1 MKKIITATLI
11 MLSTSLL
18 LASNSSPEELA
29 VKHCGECHL
38 MGEITKDKLDKMKA
52 PPYWALAKMAK
63 LKYSSKEDMINYIAD
78 YALNPAEEKM
88 LFPHET
94 RDRFGVMPSQKGKV
108 TEAQV
113 KKISQYILG
122 KIN

>member
-1 MKKIITATLI
+1 MKKTLTTALLI
-11 MLSTSLL
+11 ATSTLL
-18 LASNSSPEELA
+18 LANPATEELA

-38 MGEITKDKLDKMKA
+38 MGKITKAKLKKMKA

-63 LKYSSKEDMINYIAD
+63 LKYTSKEDMVNYIAD

-108 TEAQV
+108 TEAQI
-113 KKISQYILG
+113 KEISNYILG
-122 KIN
+122 N

>member
-1 MKKIITATLI
+1 MKKLLTASLI
-11 MLSTSLL
+11 FATSTLL
-18 LASNSSPEELA
+18 LASPTAEDLA

-38 MGEITKDKLDKMKA
+38 MGKISKDKLNKMKA
-52 PPYWALAKMAK
+52 PPYWALAKMAR
-63 LKYSSKEDMINYIAD
+63 LKYDKREDMVKYIVD

-108 TEAQV
+108 TEAQI
-113 KKISQYILG
+113 KEISEYILG
-122 KIN
+122 NQ

>member
-1 MKKIITATLI
+1 MKKLLTASLI
-11 MLSTSLL
+11 FATSTLL
-18 LASNSSPEELA
+18 LASPTAEDLA

-38 MGEITKDKLDKMKA
+38 MGKISKDKLNKMKA
-52 PPYWALAKMAK
+52 PPYWALAKMAR
-63 LKYSSKEDMINYIAD
+63 LKYDKREDMVKYIVD

-108 TEAQV
+108 TEVQI
-113 KKISQYILG
+113 KEISEYILG
-122 KIN
+122 NQ

>member
-1 MKKIITATLI
+1 MKKLLTVSLAFAT
-11 MLSTSLL
+11 STML
-18 LASNSSPEELA
+18 LASPTAEDLA

-38 MGEITKDKLDKMKA
+38 MGKITKDKLKKMKA

-63 LKYSSKEDMINYIAD
+63 LKYSNRNDMIDYIVD
-78 YALNPAEEKM
+78 YAQNPAEEKM

-108 TEAQV
+108 TETEIR
-113 KKISQYILG
+113 KISEYILG
-122 KIN
+122 SD

>member
-1 MKKIITATLI
+1 MKKLITASLI
-11 MLSTSLL
+11 LVTSTLL
-18 LASNSSPEELA
+18 LASPSAEELA

-38 MGEITKDKLDKMKA
+38 MGKITKDKLGKMKA

-63 LKYSSKEDMINYIAD
+63 LKYTSRADMIDYIVD
-78 YALNPAEEKM
+78 YAQNPAEEKM

-108 TEAQV
+108 TEANIR
-113 KKISQYILG
+113 KISEYILG
-122 KIN
+122 NTN